1 MAMDHAALLE
11 VLDAMKPVGAVER
24 IRLAA
29 TTIYQALIDAEL
41 TWVIGAGPGNV
52 HPGADGAA
60 ERLPTAG
67 AVDPGGDLELSIPK
81 LRSGRSP
88 VAVVAAAS
96 GGSGFVCG
104 GDGGFPARCVARWTT
119 W

>member
-11 VLDAMKPVGAVER
+11 VLEAMKSAGVDER

-41 TWVIGAGPGNV
+41 TSVIGAGPT

-60 ERLPTAG
+60 ERLPTSG
-67 AVDPGGDLELSIPK
+67 AVDPG
-81 LRSGRSP
+81 R
-88 VAVVAAAS
+88 
-96 GGSGFVCG
+96 
-104 GDGGFPARCVARWTT
+104 
-119 W
+119 